1 MKKYPHT
8 SLNLL
13 ISVYVVEFDV
23 ETALENSKL
32 VILERLVLQI
42 PFAPSQPHCGA
53 DHKNYLKKIL
63 VYYEPSSFF

>member
-1 MKKYPHT
+1 MKKYPYI

-13 ISVYVVEFDV
+13 TFVYVVEFNV

-32 VILERLVLQI
+32 VILEQLVLQI
-42 PFAPSQPHCGA
+42 PLAPSQPHCEA
-53 DHKNYLKKIL
+53 DHKISLKKIL